1 VASQTASLYIVH
13 GLIAIEA
20 GQTASSSNDQNFG
33 LKVVVIFLVVL
44 SGVALQSDRE
54 VHIIFPTARFFS
66 MGYKYLSISC
76 KIALFAI

>member
-1 VASQTASLYIVH
+1 MVWPLEVASQTASLYIVH
-13 GLIAIEA
+13 DL
-20 GQTASSSNDQNFG
+20 TASSSNDQNFG

-66 MGYKYLSISC
+66 MGYKYSSISC